1 MKKRAFFLASLLLAI
16 AALVAQAAGLYFI
29 LIAIGQGLGQAM
41 MLTMPPF
48 IFFPPAQPA
57 QTQTHNGI
65 TSLLLLSGLVLAVL
79 SLAGVVASFRRRE
92 PGWGW
97 RIIPITMLALYVGT
111 WLALFLG

>member
-65 TSLLLLSGLVLAVL
+65 TSLLLLSGL
-79 SLAGVVASFRRRE
+79 SLAGVIASFRRRE